1 MKTSEVEPKSVIYS
15 ICVVNY
21 NMGSVIE
28 KALLSVLNQIDSNY
42 ELLVIDDGSNDNSV
56 QILKHLSEKHKL
68 LRYKSVKRDSKRLL
82 GETRNIS
89 IREARGRYVLLYIDA
104 DDLWEPYILEFVKVF
119 HKIKDSYGERIF
131 LSGNQISMANREMLL
146 EFGPYRNTFVED
158 RDLCHRLAAEN
169 IYLPIN
175 HKAFRT
181 RMTLPKKKRIYKTIW
196 IKTWNHM
203 LYDLRRSSNNNEYI
217 IGCLTAPI
225 RTKNTPRGFLT
236 NVLRMLLIFP
246 VYLMS
251 KAKSPL
257 LMPKNLASHDEF
269 VKYREAHSGSY
280 IELMRRKGGSEDISF
295 LINESKQIFDV

>member
-131 LSGNQISMANREMLL
+131 LSGNQISCLL
-146 EFGPYRNTFVED
+146 YTSPSP
-158 RDLCHRLAAEN
+158 RD
-169 IYLPIN
+169 
-175 HKAFRT
+175 
-181 RMTLPKKKRIYKTIW
+181 
-196 IKTWNHM
+196 
-203 LYDLRRSSNNNEYI
+203 S
-217 IGCLTAPI
+217 
-225 RTKNTPRGFLT
+225 
-236 NVLRMLLIFP
+236 
-246 VYLMS
+246 
-251 KAKSPL
+251 
-257 LMPKNLASHDEF
+257 
-269 VKYREAHSGSY
+269 
-280 IELMRRKGGSEDISF
+280 
-295 LINESKQIFDV
+295 